1 MIGFA
6 IEAIRR
12 TSSARGTTVDRF
24 ASGPTAITM
33 SCFRAGGA
41 LASRGQPEVCMPQQ
55 RKQVVVIVE
64 KSPQQ
69 RHKLPAMDAPLAQQ
83 VKQALDPGKG
93 GKIVDVI
100 LEDAEN

>member
-1 MIGFA
+1 
-6 IEAIRR
+6 
-12 TSSARGTTVDRF
+12 
-24 ASGPTAITM
+24 
-33 SCFRAGGA
+33 
-41 LASRGQPEVCMPQQ
+41 MPQQ

-100 LEDAEN
+100 LEDAED